1 MDRESVIAFLK
12 ANRLSVDI
20 LRDYLESTKRIEYLN
35 VLIQVLNT
43 NPSLFEKALI
53 NLREYYIR
61 KYNVLVLNTN
71 TQIIYY

>member
-1 MDRESVIAFLK
+1 MDRELIITFLN

-35 VLIQVLNT
+35 ILIQVLNT
-43 NPSLFEKALI
+43 NPTLFEKALI